1 MNLYRFQVSLT
12 CSEAAYT
19 IEYMEEKYEYIVNTS
34 KDFITLI
41 DRNYT
46 YTIVNDSYC
55 TAIGKDKKDILNK
68 TVSEV
73 WGNERFDTTL
83 KNYLDKCFSGKEI
96 HYVEKFKF
104 GEDQR
109 YMHVSYYP
117 YYDDKRV
124 EVTHVCVFSHDITKL
139 GEIESKLINYEYR
152 DPVTGLFNRRSL
164 EIILDMELEKAKR
177 SEHENLRGILYI
189 GIENLT
195 TISRQHGHSIGNILL
210 ENAGVKVKEVLRQS
224 DYVFRYEGNELVVIL
239 SRLARSTDAAKVA
252 EKILEALSAPYNYR
266 DFSIVLDCYI
276 GISIYPDDGED
287 RESIL
292 GHAIS
297 ALGEAKAQKKHYI
310 LFNPEIHKQ
319 AIHKLELERDLQKAF
334 HNREFTLHYQ
344 PIVDKEGGIIGAEA
358 LIRWN
363 HPSLGFISPGQF
375 IPLAEETGMVK
386 EIGKWALF
394 TATKQVKQWLE
405 LSKLYVSINLSAPE
419 FSNSL
424 LIEIVQSALR
434 QADDL
439 DPGCLKLEITET
451 QGMMFPEKSIDRME
465 KMKELG
471 IQIYIDDF
479 GTGQSSLNYLKRLP
493 AEVLKIDKI
502 FVEEIVE
509 NLNELSFLE
518 NIIALAKRRG
528 KKIIIEGVS
537 DRGKYLRLKEMD
549 CDAMQ
554 GFYFAK
560 PLPPEEFEKLLREGG
575 TLPKE
580 KGMQS

>member
-1 MNLYRFQVSLT
+1 
-12 CSEAAYT
+12 
-19 IEYMEEKYEYIVNTS
+19 MEEKYEYIVNTS

-46 YTIVNDSYC
+46 YTIVNESYC
-55 TAIGKDKKDILNK
+55 KAIGKKKEEILNK

-73 WGNERFDTTL
+73 WGQERFQNTL
-83 KNYLDKCFSGKEI
+83 KNYLDKCFTGKEI

-104 GEDQR
+104 GDDQK

-117 YYDDKRV
+117 YFDTKQV

-177 SEHENLRGILYI
+177 SEYENLRGILYI
-189 GIENLT
+189 AIENLT
-195 TISRQHGHSIGNILL
+195 TISRQHGHNIGNILL
-210 ENAGVKVKEVLRQS
+210 ENTGVKVKEILRQS

-239 SRLARSTDAAKVA
+239 SRLARNTDAAKVA
-252 EKILEALSAPYNYR
+252 EKILEALTTPYNYR
-266 DFSIVLDCYI
+266 DFSIVMDCYI
-276 GISIYPDDGED
+276 GIAIYPDDGEE
-287 RESIL
+287 RETIL
-292 GHAIS
+292 AHAIS
-297 ALGEAKAQKKHYI
+297 ALGEAKNQKKHYL
-310 LFNPEIHKQ
+310 LFNPEIHQQ

-334 HNREFTLHYQ
+334 HNGEFILHYQ
-344 PIVDKEGGIIGAEA
+344 PIVDKKSKIIGAEA

-363 HPSLGFISPGQF
+363 HPALGFISPGQF
-375 IPLAEETGMVK
+375 IPLAEETGLVK

-405 LSKLYVSINLSAPE
+405 FYRLYVSINLSAPE

-424 LIEIVQSALR
+424 LPEIVESALR
-434 QADDL
+434 QAENL
-439 DPGCLKLEITET
+439 DPGCLKLEITES
-451 QGMMFPEKSIDRME
+451 QGMLFPEKSIDRME

-479 GTGQSSLNYLKRLP
+479 GTGQSSLNYLKKLP

-528 KKIIIEGVS
+528 KKVIIEGVS
-537 DRGKYLRLKEMD
+537 DEGKYQKLKDLE

-560 PLPPEEFEKLLREGG
+560 PVPPEEFEQFLREGG
-575 TLPKE
+575 NLPKV
-580 KGMQS
+580 KGPGE

>member
-1 MNLYRFQVSLT
+1 
-12 CSEAAYT
+12 
-19 IEYMEEKYEYIVNTS
+19 MEEKYEYIVNTS

-46 YTIVNDSYC
+46 YTIVNESYC
-55 TAIGKDKKDILNK
+55 KAIGKKKEEILNK

-73 WGNERFDTTL
+73 WGQERFQNTL
-83 KNYLDKCFSGKEI
+83 KNYLDKCFTGKEI

-104 GEDQR
+104 GDDQK

-117 YYDDKRV
+117 YFDSKQV

-177 SEHENLRGILYI
+177 SEYENLRGILYI
-189 GIENLT
+189 AIENLT
-195 TISRQHGHSIGNILL
+195 TISRQHGHNIGNILL
-210 ENAGVKVKEVLRQS
+210 ENTGVKVKEILRQS

-239 SRLARSTDAAKVA
+239 SRLARNTDAAKVA
-252 EKILEALSAPYNYR
+252 EKILEALTTPYNYR
-266 DFSIVLDCYI
+266 DFSIVMDCYI
-276 GISIYPDDGED
+276 GIAIYPEDGEE
-287 RESIL
+287 RETIL

-297 ALGEAKAQKKHYI
+297 ALGEAKNQKKHYL
-310 LFNPEIHKQ
+310 LFNPDIHKQ

-334 HNREFTLHYQ
+334 HNGEFILHYQ
-344 PIVDKEGGIIGAEA
+344 PIVDKKSKIIGAEA

-363 HPSLGFISPGQF
+363 HPALGFISPGQF
-375 IPLAEETGMVK
+375 IPLAEEAGLVK

-405 LSKLYVSINLSAPE
+405 FYQLYVSINLSAPE

-424 LIEIVQSALR
+424 LPEIVESALR
-434 QADDL
+434 QAENL
-439 DPGCLKLEITET
+439 DPGCLKLEITES
-451 QGMMFPEKSIDRME
+451 QGMLFPEKSIDRME

-479 GTGQSSLNYLKRLP
+479 GTGQSSLNYLKKLP

-528 KKIIIEGVS
+528 KKVIIEGVS
-537 DRGKYLRLKEMD
+537 DEGKYQKLKDLE

-560 PLPPEEFEKLLREGG
+560 PVPPEEFEQFLREGG
-575 TLPKE
+575 NLPKV
-580 KGMQS
+580 KGPGE

>member
-1 MNLYRFQVSLT
+1 
-12 CSEAAYT
+12 
-19 IEYMEEKYEYIVNTS
+19 MEEKYEYIVNTS

-46 YTIVNDSYC
+46 YTIVNESYC
-55 TAIGKDKKDILNK
+55 KAIGKKKEEILNK

-73 WGNERFDTTL
+73 WGQERFQNTL
-83 KNYLDKCFSGKEI
+83 KNYLDKCFTGKEI

-104 GEDQR
+104 GDDQK

-117 YYDDKRV
+117 YFDSKQV

-177 SEHENLRGILYI
+177 SEYENLRGILYI
-189 GIENLT
+189 AIENLT
-195 TISRQHGHSIGNILL
+195 TISRQHGHNIGNILL
-210 ENAGVKVKEVLRQS
+210 ENTGVKVKEILRQS

-239 SRLARSTDAAKVA
+239 SRLARNTDAAKVA
-252 EKILEALSAPYNYR
+252 EKILEALTTPYNYR
-266 DFSIVLDCYI
+266 DFSIVMDCYI
-276 GISIYPDDGED
+276 GIAIYPEDGEE
-287 RESIL
+287 RETIL
-292 GHAIS
+292 AHAIS
-297 ALGEAKAQKKHYI
+297 ALGEAKNQKKHYL
-310 LFNPEIHKQ
+310 LFNPDIHKQ

-334 HNREFTLHYQ
+334 HNGEFILHYQ
-344 PIVDKEGGIIGAEA
+344 PIVDKKSKIIGAEA

-363 HPSLGFISPGQF
+363 HPALGFISPGQF
-375 IPLAEETGMVK
+375 IPLAEETGLVK

-405 LSKLYVSINLSAPE
+405 FYQLYVSINLSAPE

-424 LIEIVQSALR
+424 LPEIVESALR
-434 QADDL
+434 QAENL
-439 DPGCLKLEITET
+439 DPGCLKLEITES
-451 QGMMFPEKSIDRME
+451 QGMLFPEKSIDRME

-479 GTGQSSLNYLKRLP
+479 GTGQASLNYLKKLP

-528 KKIIIEGVS
+528 KKVIIEGVS
-537 DRGKYLRLKEMD
+537 DEGKYQKLKDLE

-560 PLPPEEFEKLLREGG
+560 PVPPEEFEQFLREGG
-575 TLPKE
+575 NLPKV
-580 KGMQS
+580 KGPGE

>member
-1 MNLYRFQVSLT
+1 
-12 CSEAAYT
+12 
-19 IEYMEEKYEYIVNTS
+19 MEEKYEYIVNTS

-46 YTIVNDSYC
+46 YTIVNESYC
-55 TAIGKDKKDILNK
+55 KAIGKKKEEILNK

-73 WGNERFDTTL
+73 WGQERFQNTL
-83 KNYLDKCFSGKEI
+83 KNYLDKCFTGKEI

-104 GEDQR
+104 GDDQK

-117 YYDDKRV
+117 YFDSKQV

-177 SEHENLRGILYI
+177 SEYENLRGILYI
-189 GIENLT
+189 AIENLT
-195 TISRQHGHSIGNILL
+195 TISRQHGHNIGNILL
-210 ENAGVKVKEVLRQS
+210 ENTGVKVKEILRQS

-239 SRLARSTDAAKVA
+239 SRLARNTDAAKVA
-252 EKILEALSAPYNYR
+252 EKILEALTTPYNYR
-266 DFSIVLDCYI
+266 DFSIVMDCYI
-276 GISIYPDDGED
+276 GIAIYPEDGEE
-287 RESIL
+287 RETIL

-297 ALGEAKAQKKHYI
+297 ALGEAKNQKKHYL
-310 LFNPEIHKQ
+310 LFNPDIHKQ

-334 HNREFTLHYQ
+334 HNGEFILHYQ
-344 PIVDKEGGIIGAEA
+344 PIVDKKSKIIGAEA

-363 HPSLGFISPGQF
+363 HSALGFISPGQF
-375 IPLAEETGMVK
+375 IPLAEEAGLVK

-405 LSKLYVSINLSAPE
+405 FYQLYVSINLSAPE

-424 LIEIVQSALR
+424 LPEIVESALR
-434 QADDL
+434 QAENL
-439 DPGCLKLEITET
+439 DPCCLKLEITES
-451 QGMMFPEKSIDRME
+451 QGMLFPEKSIDRME

-471 IQIYIDDF
+471 VQIYIDDF
-479 GTGQSSLNYLKRLP
+479 GTGQSSLNYLKKLP

-528 KKIIIEGVS
+528 KKVIIEGVS
-537 DRGKYLRLKEMD
+537 DEGKYQKLKDLE

-560 PLPPEEFEKLLREGG
+560 PVPPEEFEQFLREGG
-575 TLPKE
+575 SLPKV
-580 KGMQS
+580 KGPGE